1 MPELRVVAVSNDGT
15 RLVLKAADSTEYTL
29 PIDERLRAAVRGDR
43 PRLGQIEI
51 EVESHLRPRDIQA
64 RIRAGATAEEVAQ
77 LAGIPVDRVRRF
89 EGPVLAERA
98 FMAERARKTPVRR
111 PGENAGPQLGE
122 AVQERL
128 LLRGAEKDTVQWD
141 SWRRDDGTWEVLL
154 VYRVAGEPHSA
165 SWTYDPPRR
174 LVQAV
179 DDEARSLIGESDDL
193 AAPEPSFPF
202 VPRIARLPRDRPLD
216 RARGTSRPSLPP
228 LRARRGDRA
237 SERDSLTSLL
247 EAVPSFRGDM
257 VVPGTAL
264 RARTAGGARRANRRR
279 RSPRPP
285 RPRPVPPTR
294 TSSCPAR
301 SAATATGSSA
311 PPTARPRRTASV
323 RAAARRSR
331 AGTRS
336 CSARGARSRSSG
348 LRQSDRSHATVS
360 PVSACCRL
368 ATVRRRQVGIVRCG
382 PVSFR
387 RGPGARATATGGRAP
402 RRPGGPAS
410 EDHSDHEPTYRAAGM
425 PATAS
430 ASTSWAPETPEPQ

>member
-77 LAGIPVDRVRRF
+77 MAGIPVDRVRRF

-111 PGENAGPQLGE
+111 PGENSGPPLGE

-141 SWRRDDGTWEVLL
+141 SWRRDDGTWEVML

-216 RARGTSRPSLPP
+216 RSADRERPSLPAQASEP
-228 LRARRGDRA
+228 LEESTG
-237 SERDSLTSLL
+237 ERDSLTSLL
-247 EAVPSFRGDM
+247 EAVPSFRGDL
-257 VVPGTAL
+257 VVPELPAAEPEEETIVAEPE
-264 RARTAGGARRANRRR
+264 AEEPPAPAASAGSAYADVLMPRSVGSHRDRLIGATDRQAEADGVRPGRRAA
-279 RSPRPP
+279 
-285 RPRPVPPTR
+285 VP
-294 TSSCPAR
+294 SWDEI
-301 SAATATGSSA
+301 
-311 PPTARPRRTASV
+311 V
-323 RAAARRSR
+323 F
-331 AGTRS
+331 GTR
-336 CSARGARSRSSG
+336 RKK
-348 LRQSDRSHATVS
+348 Q
-360 PVSACCRL
+360 
-368 ATVRRRQVGIVRCG
+368 
-382 PVSFR
+382 
-387 RGPGARATATGGRAP
+387 
-402 RRPGGPAS
+402 
-410 EDHSDHEPTYRAAGM
+410 E
-425 PATAS
+425 
-430 ASTSWAPETPEPQ
+430 

>member
-29 PIDERLRAAVRGDR
+29 AIDERLRAAVRGDR

-64 RIRAGATAEEVAQ
+64 RIRAGASAEEVAQ

-111 PGENAGPQLGE
+111 PGENVGPQLGE

-128 LLRGAEKDTVQWD
+128 LLRGADKESVQWD

-154 VYRVAGEPHSA
+154 VYLVAGEPHAA

-179 DDEARSLIGESDDL
+179 DDEARSLIGESDDI
-193 AAPEPSFPF
+193 APPEPSFPF

-216 RARGTSRPSLPP
+216 RALDRQMERPSPP
-228 LRARRGDRA
+228 QPPEEPEEESPAPLSA
-237 SERDSLTSLL
+237 SDQGRDSLTSLL

-257 VVPGTAL
+257 IVPERPAL
-264 RARTAGGARRANRRR
+264 TERPHDEPEQEPEAEEPPAPAASAGSAYADVLMPRSVASHRDRLVGSTDRQAEADGVRPGRRAA
-279 RSPRPP
+279 
-285 RPRPVPPTR
+285 VP
-294 TSSCPAR
+294 SWDEI
-301 SAATATGSSA
+301 
-311 PPTARPRRTASV
+311 V
-323 RAAARRSR
+323 F
-331 AGTRS
+331 GTR
-336 CSARGARSRSSG
+336 RKK
-348 LRQSDRSHATVS
+348 Q
-360 PVSACCRL
+360 
-368 ATVRRRQVGIVRCG
+368 
-382 PVSFR
+382 
-387 RGPGARATATGGRAP
+387 
-402 RRPGGPAS
+402 
-410 EDHSDHEPTYRAAGM
+410 E
-425 PATAS
+425 
-430 ASTSWAPETPEPQ
+430 

>member
-29 PIDERLRAAVRGDR
+29 PIDERLRAAVRNDR
-43 PRLGQIEI
+43 ARLGQIEI

-64 RIRAGATAEEVAQ
+64 RIRAGASAEEVAQ

-111 PGENAGPQLGE
+111 PGENTGPQLGE

-128 LLRGAEKDTVQWD
+128 TLRGAEKETVQWD

-179 DDEARSLIGESDDL
+179 DEEARSLIGETDDT
-193 AAPEPSFPF
+193 PEPSFPF

-216 RARGTSRPSLPP
+216 RVADRPSAPTP
-228 LRARRGDRA
+228 TAEPVEEAD

-257 VVPGTAL
+257 VVPERSAPVEPPAAEEEPELPAEAEEPAAPAASAGAGSAYADVL
-264 RARTAGGARRANRRR
+264 MPRAVSGHRDRLVGSTDRQAEADGVRPGRRAA
-279 RSPRPP
+279 
-285 RPRPVPPTR
+285 VP
-294 TSSCPAR
+294 SWDEI
-301 SAATATGSSA
+301 
-311 PPTARPRRTASV
+311 V
-323 RAAARRSR
+323 F
-331 AGTRS
+331 GTR
-336 CSARGARSRSSG
+336 RKK
-348 LRQSDRSHATVS
+348 Q
-360 PVSACCRL
+360 
-368 ATVRRRQVGIVRCG
+368 
-382 PVSFR
+382 
-387 RGPGARATATGGRAP
+387 
-402 RRPGGPAS
+402 
-410 EDHSDHEPTYRAAGM
+410 E
-425 PATAS
+425 
-430 ASTSWAPETPEPQ
+430 

>member
-15 RLVLKAADSTEYTL
+15 RLVLKAADATEYTL

-64 RIRAGATAEEVAQ
+64 RIRAGASAEEVAQ

-111 PGENAGPQLGE
+111 PGENAAGPQLGE
-122 AVQERL
+122 AVTERL
-128 LLRGAEKDTVQWD
+128 LLRGAEKDTAQWD

-179 DDEARSLIGESDDL
+179 DEEARSLIGESEDL

-216 RARGTSRPSLPP
+216 RALDRPSLP
-228 LRARRGDRA
+228 AQA
-237 SERDSLTSLL
+237 SEPAEEVTEERDSLTSLL

-257 VVPGTAL
+257 VVPERPPAEPEVEEPP
-264 RARTAGGARRANRRR
+264 AEPAAEEPPAPAASAGSAYADVLMPRSVGSHRDRLIGATDRQAEADGVRPGRRAA
-279 RSPRPP
+279 
-285 RPRPVPPTR
+285 VP
-294 TSSCPAR
+294 SWDEI
-301 SAATATGSSA
+301 
-311 PPTARPRRTASV
+311 V
-323 RAAARRSR
+323 F
-331 AGTRS
+331 GTR
-336 CSARGARSRSSG
+336 RKK
-348 LRQSDRSHATVS
+348 Q
-360 PVSACCRL
+360 
-368 ATVRRRQVGIVRCG
+368 
-382 PVSFR
+382 
-387 RGPGARATATGGRAP
+387 
-402 RRPGGPAS
+402 
-410 EDHSDHEPTYRAAGM
+410 E
-425 PATAS
+425 
-430 ASTSWAPETPEPQ
+430 

>member
-77 LAGIPVDRVRRF
+77 MAGIPVDRVRRF

-179 DDEARSLIGESDDL
+179 DEEARSLIGESEDL

-216 RARGTSRPSLPP
+216 RALDRERPSLPAP
-228 LRARRGDRA
+228 ATEPVA
-237 SERDSLTSLL
+237 EESTSERDSLTSLL
-247 EAVPSFRGDM
+247 EAVPSFRGDL
-257 VVPGTAL
+257 VVPERPSEPAPPEEPETEPAEEEPP
-264 RARTAGGARRANRRR
+264 APAASAGSAYADVLMPRSVGSHRDRLIGSTDRQAEADGVRPGRRAA
-279 RSPRPP
+279 
-285 RPRPVPPTR
+285 VP
-294 TSSCPAR
+294 SWDEI
-301 SAATATGSSA
+301 
-311 PPTARPRRTASV
+311 V
-323 RAAARRSR
+323 F
-331 AGTRS
+331 GTR
-336 CSARGARSRSSG
+336 RKK
-348 LRQSDRSHATVS
+348 Q
-360 PVSACCRL
+360 
-368 ATVRRRQVGIVRCG
+368 
-382 PVSFR
+382 
-387 RGPGARATATGGRAP
+387 
-402 RRPGGPAS
+402 
-410 EDHSDHEPTYRAAGM
+410 E
-425 PATAS
+425 
-430 ASTSWAPETPEPQ
+430 

>member
-77 LAGIPVDRVRRF
+77 MAGIPVDRVRRF

-128 LLRGAEKDTVQWD
+128 LLRGADKDTVQWD
-141 SWRRDDGTWEVLL
+141 SWRRDDGTWEVML

-202 VPRIARLPRDRPLD
+202 VPRIARLPRERTMD
-216 RARGTSRPSLPP
+216 RALERPSLPAP
-228 LRARRGDRA
+228 A
-237 SERDSLTSLL
+237 SEPPEESGVERERDSLTSLL
-247 EAVPSFRGDM
+247 EAVPSFRGDLI
-257 VVPGTAL
+257 VPE
-264 RARTAGGARRANRRR
+264 
-279 RSPRPP
+279 RPSEEP
-285 RPRPVPPTR
+285 DEPVEEEAVEET
-294 TSSCPAR
+294 
-301 SAATATGSSA
+301 
-311 PPTARPRRTASV
+311 
-323 RAAARRSR
+323 
-331 AGTRS
+331 
-336 CSARGARSRSSG
+336 
-348 LRQSDRSHATVS
+348 
-360 PVSACCRL
+360 
-368 ATVRRRQVGIVRCG
+368 
-382 PVSFR
+382 
-387 RGPGARATATGGRAP
+387 
-402 RRPGGPAS
+402 
-410 EDHSDHEPTYRAAGM
+410 
-425 PATAS
+425 PATAAS
-430 ASTSWAPETPEPQ
+430 AGSAYADVLMPRSVSSHRDRLVGATDRQAEADGVRPGRRAAVPSWDEIVFGTRRKKQE

>member
-29 PIDERLRAAVRGDR
+29 PIDERLRAAVRNDR
-43 PRLGQIEI
+43 ARLGQIEI

-64 RIRAGATAEEVAQ
+64 RIRAGASAEEVAQ

-111 PGENAGPQLGE
+111 PGENSGPQLGE

-154 VYRVAGEPHSA
+154 VYRVAGEIHTA

-179 DDEARSLIGESDDL
+179 DDEARALIGETDDTIA

-216 RARGTSRPSLPP
+216 RALDRQVERPDRP
-228 LRARRGDRA
+228 LEPAPDPVEPEE
-237 SERDSLTSLL
+237 ERDSLTSLL
-247 EAVPSFRGDM
+247 EAVPNFRGDM
-257 VVPGTAL
+257 VVPEPPDAEPSEEAEAEEPPAASAGAGSAYADVL
-264 RARTAGGARRANRRR
+264 MPRAVSGHRDRLHGATDRQAEADGVRPGRRAA
-279 RSPRPP
+279 
-285 RPRPVPPTR
+285 VP
-294 TSSCPAR
+294 SWDEI
-301 SAATATGSSA
+301 
-311 PPTARPRRTASV
+311 V
-323 RAAARRSR
+323 F
-331 AGTRS
+331 GTR
-336 CSARGARSRSSG
+336 RKK
-348 LRQSDRSHATVS
+348 QD
-360 PVSACCRL
+360 
-368 ATVRRRQVGIVRCG
+368 
-382 PVSFR
+382 
-387 RGPGARATATGGRAP
+387 
-402 RRPGGPAS
+402 
-410 EDHSDHEPTYRAAGM
+410 
-425 PATAS
+425 
-430 ASTSWAPETPEPQ
+430 

>member
-64 RIRAGATAEEVAQ
+64 RIRAGASAEEVAQ

-111 PGENAGPQLGE
+111 PGETTGPQLGE

-128 LLRGAEKDTVQWD
+128 LMRGADKETVQWD

-154 VYRVAGEPHSA
+154 VYRVASEPHAA

-179 DDEARSLIGESDDL
+179 DEEARSLIGESDDL
-193 AAPEPSFPF
+193 AAAEPSFPF

-216 RARGTSRPSLPP
+216 RALDRQIERPSLPP
-228 LRARRGDRA
+228 PPPEPDLEESVG
-237 SERDSLTSLL
+237 ERDSLTSLL

-257 VVPGTAL
+257 VVPERPSAAPAASTAAAATDL
-264 RARTAGGARRANRRR
+264 PETEEPPVPEPEVEEPPAPAASAGSAYADVLMPRSVASHRERLVGATDRQAEADGVRPGRRAA
-279 RSPRPP
+279 
-285 RPRPVPPTR
+285 VP
-294 TSSCPAR
+294 SWDEI
-301 SAATATGSSA
+301 
-311 PPTARPRRTASV
+311 V
-323 RAAARRSR
+323 F
-331 AGTRS
+331 GTR
-336 CSARGARSRSSG
+336 RKK
-348 LRQSDRSHATVS
+348 QD
-360 PVSACCRL
+360 
-368 ATVRRRQVGIVRCG
+368 
-382 PVSFR
+382 
-387 RGPGARATATGGRAP
+387 
-402 RRPGGPAS
+402 
-410 EDHSDHEPTYRAAGM
+410 
-425 PATAS
+425 
-430 ASTSWAPETPEPQ
+430 

>member
-15 RLVLKAADSTEYTL
+15 RLVLKAADATEYTL

-111 PGENAGPQLGE
+111 PGENAAGPQLGE

-128 LLRGAEKDTVQWD
+128 LLRGAEKDSVQWD

-202 VPRIARLPRDRPLD
+202 VPRIARLPRERSMDRALD
-216 RARGTSRPSLPP
+216 RGDRPSLP
-228 LRARRGDRA
+228 AQA
-237 SERDSLTSLL
+237 SEPAEEITEERDSLTSLL
-247 EAVPSFRGDM
+247 EAVPSFRGDL
-257 VVPGTAL
+257 VVPERPSEPDVEEPPAEPATEEPPAP
-264 RARTAGGARRANRRR
+264 AASAGSAYADVLMPRSVGSHRDRLIGATDRQAEADGVRPGRRAA
-279 RSPRPP
+279 
-285 RPRPVPPTR
+285 VP
-294 TSSCPAR
+294 SWDEI
-301 SAATATGSSA
+301 
-311 PPTARPRRTASV
+311 V
-323 RAAARRSR
+323 F
-331 AGTRS
+331 GTR
-336 CSARGARSRSSG
+336 RKK
-348 LRQSDRSHATVS
+348 Q
-360 PVSACCRL
+360 
-368 ATVRRRQVGIVRCG
+368 
-382 PVSFR
+382 
-387 RGPGARATATGGRAP
+387 
-402 RRPGGPAS
+402 
-410 EDHSDHEPTYRAAGM
+410 E
-425 PATAS
+425 
-430 ASTSWAPETPEPQ
+430 

>member
-111 PGENAGPQLGE
+111 PGENSGPLLGE

-154 VYRVAGEPHSA
+154 VYLVASEPHSA

-193 AAPEPSFPF
+193 GSPEPSFPF

-216 RARGTSRPSLPP
+216 RALDRERPSLPAQAP
-228 LRARRGDRA
+228 EPAEEITG
-237 SERDSLTSLL
+237 ERDSLTSLL
-247 EAVPSFRGDM
+247 EAVPSFRGDL
-257 VVPGTAL
+257 VVPERPAESPEEPPETEPEAEEPP
-264 RARTAGGARRANRRR
+264 APAASAGSAYADVLMPRSVASHRDRLIGATDRQAEADGVRPGRRAA
-279 RSPRPP
+279 
-285 RPRPVPPTR
+285 VP
-294 TSSCPAR
+294 SWDEI
-301 SAATATGSSA
+301 
-311 PPTARPRRTASV
+311 V
-323 RAAARRSR
+323 F
-331 AGTRS
+331 GTR
-336 CSARGARSRSSG
+336 RKK
-348 LRQSDRSHATVS
+348 Q
-360 PVSACCRL
+360 
-368 ATVRRRQVGIVRCG
+368 
-382 PVSFR
+382 
-387 RGPGARATATGGRAP
+387 
-402 RRPGGPAS
+402 
-410 EDHSDHEPTYRAAGM
+410 E
-425 PATAS
+425 
-430 ASTSWAPETPEPQ
+430 

>member
-15 RLVLKAADSTEYTL
+15 RLVLKAADATEYTL

-111 PGENAGPQLGE
+111 PGENAAGPQLGE

-128 LLRGAEKDTVQWD
+128 LLRGADKDTVQWD

-154 VYRVAGEPHSA
+154 VYMVAGEPHSA

-179 DDEARSLIGESDDL
+179 DEEARSLIGESEDL

-202 VPRIARLPRDRPLD
+202 VPRIARLPRERSMD
-216 RARGTSRPSLPP
+216 RALDTARPSLP
-228 LRARRGDRA
+228 AQA
-237 SERDSLTSLL
+237 SEPAEETTEERDSLTSLL
-247 EAVPSFRGDM
+247 EAVPSFRGDL
-257 VVPGTAL
+257 VVPERPSEPEAEEPPAEPVTEEPPAP
-264 RARTAGGARRANRRR
+264 AASAGSAYADVLMPRSVGSHRDRLIGATDRQAEADGVRPGRRAA
-279 RSPRPP
+279 
-285 RPRPVPPTR
+285 VP
-294 TSSCPAR
+294 SWDEI
-301 SAATATGSSA
+301 
-311 PPTARPRRTASV
+311 V
-323 RAAARRSR
+323 F
-331 AGTRS
+331 GTR
-336 CSARGARSRSSG
+336 RKK
-348 LRQSDRSHATVS
+348 Q
-360 PVSACCRL
+360 
-368 ATVRRRQVGIVRCG
+368 
-382 PVSFR
+382 
-387 RGPGARATATGGRAP
+387 
-402 RRPGGPAS
+402 
-410 EDHSDHEPTYRAAGM
+410 E
-425 PATAS
+425 
-430 ASTSWAPETPEPQ
+430 

>member
-77 LAGIPVDRVRRF
+77 MAGIPVDRVRRF

-122 AVQERL
+122 SVQERL
-128 LLRGAEKDTVQWD
+128 TLRGAEKDTVQWD

-154 VYRVAGEPHSA
+154 VYLVAGEPHSA

-202 VPRIARLPRDRPLD
+202 VPRIARLPRDRTMDRALD
-216 RARGTSRPSLPP
+216 RASLPAP
-228 LRARRGDRA
+228 PSEPAEESTGER
-237 SERDSLTSLL
+237 ERDSLTSLL

-257 VVPGTAL
+257 IVPEIPSEEPEEPTEEPAEEEPP
-264 RARTAGGARRANRRR
+264 APAASAGSAYADVLMPRSVGSHRDRLIGSTDRQAEADGVRPGRRAA
-279 RSPRPP
+279 
-285 RPRPVPPTR
+285 VP
-294 TSSCPAR
+294 SWDEI
-301 SAATATGSSA
+301 
-311 PPTARPRRTASV
+311 V
-323 RAAARRSR
+323 F
-331 AGTRS
+331 GTR
-336 CSARGARSRSSG
+336 RKK
-348 LRQSDRSHATVS
+348 Q
-360 PVSACCRL
+360 
-368 ATVRRRQVGIVRCG
+368 
-382 PVSFR
+382 
-387 RGPGARATATGGRAP
+387 
-402 RRPGGPAS
+402 
-410 EDHSDHEPTYRAAGM
+410 E
-425 PATAS
+425 
-430 ASTSWAPETPEPQ
+430 

>member
-111 PGENAGPQLGE
+111 PGENSGPPLGE

-128 LLRGAEKDTVQWD
+128 VLRGAEKDTVQWD

-154 VYRVAGEPHSA
+154 VYLVAGEPHSA

-179 DDEARSLIGESDDL
+179 DDEARSLIGESEDL
-193 AAPEPSFPF
+193 AVPEPSFPF

-216 RARGTSRPSLPP
+216 RS
-228 LRARRGDRA
+228 GDRDRERPA
-237 SERDSLTSLL
+237 LPAQSSDPVEETVGERDSLTSLL

-257 VVPGTAL
+257 VVPERPAEVPEEP
-264 RARTAGGARRANRRR
+264 APEPAAEEPPAPAASAGSAYADVLMPRSVGSHRDRLIGATDRQAEADGVRPGRRAA
-279 RSPRPP
+279 
-285 RPRPVPPTR
+285 VP
-294 TSSCPAR
+294 SWDEI
-301 SAATATGSSA
+301 
-311 PPTARPRRTASV
+311 V
-323 RAAARRSR
+323 F
-331 AGTRS
+331 GTR
-336 CSARGARSRSSG
+336 RKK
-348 LRQSDRSHATVS
+348 Q
-360 PVSACCRL
+360 
-368 ATVRRRQVGIVRCG
+368 
-382 PVSFR
+382 
-387 RGPGARATATGGRAP
+387 
-402 RRPGGPAS
+402 
-410 EDHSDHEPTYRAAGM
+410 E
-425 PATAS
+425 
-430 ASTSWAPETPEPQ
+430 

>member
-29 PIDERLRAAVRGDR
+29 PIDERLRAAVRNDR
-43 PRLGQIEI
+43 ARLGQIEI

-64 RIRAGATAEEVAQ
+64 RIRAGASAEEVAQ

-111 PGENAGPQLGE
+111 PGENTGPQLGE

-128 LLRGAEKDTVQWD
+128 LLRGADKETVQWD

-179 DDEARSLIGESDDL
+179 DDEARSLIGETDDV

-216 RARGTSRPSLPP
+216 RALDRQMERPAPP
-228 LRARRGDRA
+228 PPPEPDDHVVSASA

-257 VVPGTAL
+257 VVPERPMPPEPPTTTPAAQEPEVDEPPAAAASAGAGSAYADVLMPRAVAGHRDRLTGTTDRQAEADGV
-264 RARTAGGARRANRRR
+264 RPGRRAA
-279 RSPRPP
+279 
-285 RPRPVPPTR
+285 VP
-294 TSSCPAR
+294 SWDEI
-301 SAATATGSSA
+301 
-311 PPTARPRRTASV
+311 V
-323 RAAARRSR
+323 F
-331 AGTRS
+331 GTR
-336 CSARGARSRSSG
+336 RKK
-348 LRQSDRSHATVS
+348 QD
-360 PVSACCRL
+360 
-368 ATVRRRQVGIVRCG
+368 
-382 PVSFR
+382 
-387 RGPGARATATGGRAP
+387 
-402 RRPGGPAS
+402 
-410 EDHSDHEPTYRAAGM
+410 
-425 PATAS
+425 
-430 ASTSWAPETPEPQ
+430 

>member
-111 PGENAGPQLGE
+111 PGENSGPLLGE

-128 LLRGAEKDTVQWD
+128 VLRGAEKDTVQWD

-193 AAPEPSFPF
+193 AVPEPSFPF

-216 RARGTSRPSLPP
+216 RSADRDRERPSLPAQSSEP
-228 LRARRGDRA
+228 AEESIA
-237 SERDSLTSLL
+237 ERDSLTSLL

-257 VVPGTAL
+257 VVPERPVEPQEEPVEEPVTEEPPAP
-264 RARTAGGARRANRRR
+264 AASAGSAYADVLMPRSVGSHRDRLIGATDRQAEADGVRPGRRAA
-279 RSPRPP
+279 
-285 RPRPVPPTR
+285 VP
-294 TSSCPAR
+294 SWDEI
-301 SAATATGSSA
+301 
-311 PPTARPRRTASV
+311 V
-323 RAAARRSR
+323 F
-331 AGTRS
+331 GTR
-336 CSARGARSRSSG
+336 RKK
-348 LRQSDRSHATVS
+348 Q
-360 PVSACCRL
+360 
-368 ATVRRRQVGIVRCG
+368 
-382 PVSFR
+382 
-387 RGPGARATATGGRAP
+387 
-402 RRPGGPAS
+402 
-410 EDHSDHEPTYRAAGM
+410 E
-425 PATAS
+425 
-430 ASTSWAPETPEPQ
+430 

>member
-29 PIDERLRAAVRGDR
+29 PIDERLRAAVRNDR
-43 PRLGQIEI
+43 ARLGQIEI

-64 RIRAGATAEEVAQ
+64 RIRAGASAEEVAQ
-77 LAGIPVDRVRRF
+77 FAGIPVDRVRRF

-111 PGENAGPQLGE
+111 PGENTGPQLGE

-128 LLRGAEKDTVQWD
+128 LLRGADKETVQWD

-179 DDEARSLIGESDDL
+179 DDEARSLIGETDDV

-216 RARGTSRPSLPP
+216 RALDRQMERPTAPAPAPEPEEHISGIS
-228 LRARRGDRA
+228 AG
-237 SERDSLTSLL
+237 ERDSLTSLL

-257 VVPGTAL
+257 VVPERPAPPEPPAIEPAVQEPEADEPPAAAASAGAGSAYADVLMPRAVAGHRDRLTGTTDRQAEADGV
-264 RARTAGGARRANRRR
+264 RPGRRAA
-279 RSPRPP
+279 
-285 RPRPVPPTR
+285 VP
-294 TSSCPAR
+294 SWDEI
-301 SAATATGSSA
+301 
-311 PPTARPRRTASV
+311 V
-323 RAAARRSR
+323 F
-331 AGTRS
+331 GTR
-336 CSARGARSRSSG
+336 RKK
-348 LRQSDRSHATVS
+348 QD
-360 PVSACCRL
+360 
-368 ATVRRRQVGIVRCG
+368 
-382 PVSFR
+382 
-387 RGPGARATATGGRAP
+387 
-402 RRPGGPAS
+402 
-410 EDHSDHEPTYRAAGM
+410 
-425 PATAS
+425 
-430 ASTSWAPETPEPQ
+430 

>member
-77 LAGIPVDRVRRF
+77 MAGIPVDRVRRF

-111 PGENAGPQLGE
+111 PGENSGPPLGE

-179 DDEARSLIGESDDL
+179 DEEARSLIGESDDL

-216 RARGTSRPSLPP
+216 RSGDRERPSLPP
-228 LRARRGDRA
+228 A
-237 SERDSLTSLL
+237 SEPAEETTATASAAGERDSLTSLL
-247 EAVPSFRGDM
+247 EAVPSFRGDL
-257 VVPGTAL
+257 VVPE
-264 RARTAGGARRANRRR
+264 RTPEAAPEEPDSEPEVEEPPAPAASAGSAYADVLMPRSVGAHRDRLIGATDRQAEADGVRPGRRAA
-279 RSPRPP
+279 
-285 RPRPVPPTR
+285 VP
-294 TSSCPAR
+294 SWDEI
-301 SAATATGSSA
+301 
-311 PPTARPRRTASV
+311 V
-323 RAAARRSR
+323 F
-331 AGTRS
+331 GTR
-336 CSARGARSRSSG
+336 RKK
-348 LRQSDRSHATVS
+348 Q
-360 PVSACCRL
+360 
-368 ATVRRRQVGIVRCG
+368 
-382 PVSFR
+382 
-387 RGPGARATATGGRAP
+387 
-402 RRPGGPAS
+402 
-410 EDHSDHEPTYRAAGM
+410 E
-425 PATAS
+425 
-430 ASTSWAPETPEPQ
+430 

>member
-1 MPELRVVAVSNDGT
+1 MTSAGTTREVPMPELRVVAVSNDGT

-29 PIDERLRAAVRGDR
+29 PIDERLRAAVRNDR
-43 PRLGQIEI
+43 ARLGQIEI

-64 RIRAGATAEEVAQ
+64 RIRAGASAEEVAQ

-111 PGENAGPQLGE
+111 PGENSGPQLGE

-154 VYRVAGEPHSA
+154 VYRVAGEVHTA

-179 DDEARSLIGESDDL
+179 DDEARALIGETDDTIA

-216 RARGTSRPSLPP
+216 RALDRQIDRPDRQLE
-228 LRARRGDRA
+228 RAPAAVEPED
-237 SERDSLTSLL
+237 ERDSLTSLL

-257 VVPGTAL
+257 VVPEQPDSEPSEEPEAEEPPAPAASAGAGSAYADVLMPRAVSGHRDRLTGTTDRQAEADGV
-264 RARTAGGARRANRRR
+264 RPGRRAA
-279 RSPRPP
+279 
-285 RPRPVPPTR
+285 VP
-294 TSSCPAR
+294 SWDEI
-301 SAATATGSSA
+301 
-311 PPTARPRRTASV
+311 V
-323 RAAARRSR
+323 F
-331 AGTRS
+331 GTR
-336 CSARGARSRSSG
+336 RKK
-348 LRQSDRSHATVS
+348 QD
-360 PVSACCRL
+360 
-368 ATVRRRQVGIVRCG
+368 
-382 PVSFR
+382 
-387 RGPGARATATGGRAP
+387 
-402 RRPGGPAS
+402 
-410 EDHSDHEPTYRAAGM
+410 
-425 PATAS
+425 
-430 ASTSWAPETPEPQ
+430 

>member
-77 LAGIPVDRVRRF
+77 MAGIPVDRVRRF

-111 PGENAGPQLGE
+111 PGENAAGPQLGE

-154 VYRVAGEPHSA
+154 VYLVAGEPHSA

-179 DDEARSLIGESDDL
+179 DEEARSLIGESEDL

-216 RARGTSRPSLPP
+216 RSLDRERPGLPAP
-228 LRARRGDRA
+228 APEPA
-237 SERDSLTSLL
+237 EEAAPERDSLTSLL
-247 EAVPSFRGDM
+247 EAVPSFRGDL
-257 VVPGTAL
+257 VVPERPSETPAPEEPP
-264 RARTAGGARRANRRR
+264 AAEPVPEEPPAPAASAGSAYADVLMPRSVGAHRDRLIGATDRQAEADGVRPGRRAA
-279 RSPRPP
+279 
-285 RPRPVPPTR
+285 VP
-294 TSSCPAR
+294 SWDEI
-301 SAATATGSSA
+301 
-311 PPTARPRRTASV
+311 V
-323 RAAARRSR
+323 F
-331 AGTRS
+331 GTR
-336 CSARGARSRSSG
+336 RKK
-348 LRQSDRSHATVS
+348 Q
-360 PVSACCRL
+360 
-368 ATVRRRQVGIVRCG
+368 
-382 PVSFR
+382 
-387 RGPGARATATGGRAP
+387 
-402 RRPGGPAS
+402 
-410 EDHSDHEPTYRAAGM
+410 E
-425 PATAS
+425 
-430 ASTSWAPETPEPQ
+430 

>member
-111 PGENAGPQLGE
+111 PGENSGPLLGE

-128 LLRGAEKDTVQWD
+128 MLRGVEKDSVQWD

-193 AAPEPSFPF
+193 AVPEPSFPF
-202 VPRIARLPRDRPLD
+202 VPRIARLPRERSMDRALD
-216 RARGTSRPSLPP
+216 RSERERPSLPAQP
-228 LRARRGDRA
+228 SEPAEESTG
-237 SERDSLTSLL
+237 ERDSLTSLL
-247 EAVPSFRGDM
+247 EAVPSFRGDL
-257 VVPGTAL
+257 VVPE
-264 RARTAGGARRANRRR
+264 
-279 RSPRPP
+279 RP
-285 RPRPVPPTR
+285 
-294 TSSCPAR
+294 S
-301 SAATATGSSA
+301 
-311 PPTARPRRTASV
+311 
-323 RAAARRSR
+323 
-331 AGTRS
+331 
-336 CSARGARSRSSG
+336 
-348 LRQSDRSHATVS
+348 
-360 PVSACCRL
+360 
-368 ATVRRRQVGIVRCG
+368 
-382 PVSFR
+382 
-387 RGPGARATATGGRAP
+387 
-402 RRPGGPAS
+402 
-410 EDHSDHEPTYRAAGM
+410 
-425 PATAS
+425 
-430 ASTSWAPETPEPQ
+430 ETPEEPAEEPAAEEPPAPAASAGSAYADVLMPRSVGSHRDRLIGATDRQAEADGVRPGRRAAVPSWDEIVFGTRRKKQE

>member
-29 PIDERLRAAVRGDR
+29 PIDERLRAAVRNDR
-43 PRLGQIEI
+43 ARLGQIEI

-64 RIRAGATAEEVAQ
+64 RIRAGASAEEVAQ

-111 PGENAGPQLGE
+111 PGENTGPQLGE

-128 LLRGAEKDTVQWD
+128 TLRGAEKETAQWD

-179 DDEARSLIGESDDL
+179 DDEARALIGETDDTI
-193 AAPEPSFPF
+193 ATQEPSFPF

-216 RARGTSRPSLPP
+216 RALDRQLERPPAPSADPEES
-228 LRARRGDRA
+228 GG
-237 SERDSLTSLL
+237 ERDSLTSLL

-257 VVPGTAL
+257 VVPERPAPPEPPATEPVQEPEEEEPVAPAASAGAGSAYADVLMPRSVAGHRDRLTGTTDRQAEADGV
-264 RARTAGGARRANRRR
+264 RPGRRAA
-279 RSPRPP
+279 
-285 RPRPVPPTR
+285 VP
-294 TSSCPAR
+294 SWDEI
-301 SAATATGSSA
+301 
-311 PPTARPRRTASV
+311 V
-323 RAAARRSR
+323 F
-331 AGTRS
+331 GTR
-336 CSARGARSRSSG
+336 RKK
-348 LRQSDRSHATVS
+348 QD
-360 PVSACCRL
+360 
-368 ATVRRRQVGIVRCG
+368 
-382 PVSFR
+382 
-387 RGPGARATATGGRAP
+387 
-402 RRPGGPAS
+402 
-410 EDHSDHEPTYRAAGM
+410 
-425 PATAS
+425 
-430 ASTSWAPETPEPQ
+430 